1 MEKSGLTKEQY
12 ENPEYLADYLC
23 ELWEN
28 SGKGRKAGVAVCV
41 SLKGLYHAHIACYGN
56 TTTLKKVSDTFFQAH
71 TEPQL
76 GGKEALQKYLLKEG
90 EYAEKGEQV
99 LCAKGMENVEG
110 VQGKRNDLD
119 EIEELLN
126 SGATPDEIFE
136 MAFRYRKFEK
146 MVRAAYL
153 AKRIKEMPL
162 KKEMW
167 NEYHWGRSGTGKTY
181 EYIKLCE
188 ANPGDVYLCNDYA
201 NSGGSGGGFDYY
213 MDDPA
218 RIIVLDEFRGQMSY
232 SQLLAILDVYSRNQ
246 IHCRYQNVRA
256 LWEKVYICSIYPPET
271 VYSFMVAETRRN
283 VDTLEQMMR
292 RFNVIVYHYIN
303 KDGKYRTF
311 SMPGRDYVDAADM
324 VKQAMENE
332 KTADEREAIQA
343 ALEKLEET
351 ETQMSLEEFKETW
364 GVEEEKEA

>member
-1 MEKSGLTKEQY
+1 M
-12 ENPEYLADYLC
+12 
-23 ELWEN
+23 
-28 SGKGRKAGVAVCV
+28 
-41 SLKGLYHAHIACYGN
+41 
-56 TTTLKKVSDTFFQAH
+56 
-71 TEPQL
+71 
-76 GGKEALQKYLLKEG
+76 
-90 EYAEKGEQV
+90 
-99 LCAKGMENVEG
+99 
-110 VQGKRNDLD
+110 
-119 EIEELLN
+119 
-126 SGATPDEIFE
+126 
-136 MAFRYRKFEK
+136 
-146 MVRAAYL
+146 
-153 AKRIKEMPL
+153 
-162 KKEMW
+162 
-167 NEYHWGRSGTGKTY
+167 
-181 EYIKLCE
+181 
-188 ANPGDVYLCNDYA
+188 YLCNDYA

-283 VDTLEQMMR
+283 VDTLEQMIR